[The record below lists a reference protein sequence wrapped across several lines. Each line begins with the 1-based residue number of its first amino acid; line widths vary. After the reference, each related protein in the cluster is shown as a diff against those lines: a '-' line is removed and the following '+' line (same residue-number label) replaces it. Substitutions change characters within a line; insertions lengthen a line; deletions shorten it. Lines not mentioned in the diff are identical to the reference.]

1 MSLAAIDGIASLAS
15 NVLDRFFPNKTEQE
29 KQEITMAM
37 MVIQGQIDTNKVE
50 AANPNMFVAGWRP
63 YVGWVCGTGFAI
75 QFVVA
80 PIAEWGAALAGHPVK
95 FPELDIDTLLTLLG
109 GMLGIGGLRT
119 YEKTKGV
126 NRRH

>member
-80 PIAEWGAALAGHPVK
+80 PIAEWGAALAGHPMK
-95 FPELDIDTLLTLLG
+95 FPQLDMGTLLTLLG

-119 YEKTKGV
+119 FEKTKGV

>member
-37 MVIQGQIDTNKVE
+37 MVIQGQIETNKVE

-63 YVGWVCGTGFAI
+63 YIGWVCGTGFAI

-95 FPELDIDTLLTLLG
+95 FPELDMGTLLTLLG

>member
-63 YVGWVCGTGFAI
+63 YIGWVCGTGFAI

-95 FPELDIDTLLTLLG
+95 FPELDMGTLLTLLG

>member
-1 MSLAAIDGIASLAS
+1 
-15 NVLDRFFPNKTEQE
+15 
-29 KQEITMAM
+29 MAV

>member
-1 MSLAAIDGIASLAS
+1 MSLAVIDGIASLAS

-37 MVIQGQIDTNKVE
+37 VMIQGQIDTNKVE

>member
-1 MSLAAIDGIASLAS
+1 MGLAAIDGIASLAS

-63 YVGWVCGTGFAI
+63 YIGWVCGTGFAI

-95 FPELDIDTLLTLLG
+95 FPELDMGTLLTLLG